1 MSVLLKAP
9 ITEPEF
15 LKKKTFRRG
24 EIIFREGEMGNQAY
38 IVVTGT
44 VEVFRYVEGEK
55 VSLASLRK
63 GELFGEMALVDNSL
77 RTAVARERTGV
88 VIIPRVLFYQSLGE
102 SNTFVHAL
110 IRILVTNLR
119 NVHKSYM
126 RRARSVDDYV
136 GAIGFFLGGL
146 RQYMDKPAASDVRVQ
161 ALKHIERID
170 REMRELRAVFA
181 EHEDDRQSVLT
192 ESDMTHQGKPEPLDL
207 EELLSGRN
215 GGPRPLY

>member
-215 GGPRPLY
+215 GGPSPLY